1 MPGHGRRGH
10 AGEGAADAVQGEVG
24 GDGGGGGVAARP
36 LEADEPL
43 VGEGEAAPLEA
54 GEAPPEL
61 LVLDGDRRE
70 GDLRPRLALLLL
82 AAAAAPGGRGAGGGA
97 APLECPLET

>member
-1 MPGHGRRGH
+1 MPGHGGGCH

-24 GDGGGGGVAARP
+24 GDCGGGGVAARP

-54 GEAPPEL
+54 GEAPPDL
-61 LVLDGDRRE
+61 LVLDGDRGE
-70 GDLRPRLALLLL
+70 GDLRPQLVLL
-82 AAAAAPGGRGAGGGA
+82 GTNSR
-97 APLECPLET
+97 EEI

>member
-1 MPGHGRRGH
+1 M
-10 AGEGAADAVQGEVG
+10 QGEVG

-54 GEAPPEL
+54 GEAPPDL

-70 GDLRPRLALLLL
+70 GDLRPRLALLL
-82 AAAAAPGGRGAGGGA
+82 AAAAAPRGRRARGGA
-97 APLECPLET
+97 APLERP

>member
-1 MPGHGRRGH
+1 M
-10 AGEGAADAVQGEVG
+10 QGEIG

-36 LEADEPL
+36 LETDEPL

-54 GEAPPEL
+54 GEVPPEL

-70 GDLRPRLALLLL
+70 GDLRPRLALLL
-82 AAAAAPGGRGAGGGA
+82 AAAAAPRGRRARGGA
-97 APLECPLET
+97 APLVGP